1 MTGLIAMSEVMA
13 AAGMTEVLALAASK
27 AFGAW
32 YVRISPLSG
41 ALDGFLTGSNAAA
54 NAMLLSFRWKSPT
67 SWEWPR
73 KGSPSCRTPQ
83 PPT

>member
-32 YVRISPLSG
+32 YVRISP
-41 ALDGFLTGSNAAA
+41 
-54 NAMLLSFRWKSPT
+54 
-67 SWEWPR
+67 
-73 KGSPSCRTPQ
+73 
-83 PPT
+83 